1 MKYSVIARVVKKI
14 ALSVSG
20 SQLQDPPN
28 PLIINKMNYLDN
40 SCLPWWVDITL
51 PQKIKKYV
59 VVGRMGGSV
68 FGRLPSVE
76 VMIPGS
82 WDRAPASGS
91 LLSRKPVSPS
101 PTPPA
106 CVPSLTVSL
115 CQINKL
121 LKKKSCCH

>member
-40 SCLPWWVDITL
+40 SHLPWWVDITL

-59 VVGRMGGSV
+59 VVGRLGGSV

-82 WDRAPASGS
+82 WD
-91 LLSRKPVSPS
+91 
-101 PTPPA
+101 
-106 CVPSLTVSL
+106 
-115 CQINKL
+115 
-121 LKKKSCCH
+121 